1 MTPRDLS
8 NKVWRLILKQNVRQ
22 LMICPLENL
31 LVILQLSV
39 TCWFPNSHLLTNSF
53 FLSKMADNYSSKEQ
67 DLISNLPNEV
77 LVHILK
83 NLDYCHFLAVRHV
96 STRFNTLSNYF
107 VLTQRMI
114 NKQEL
119 FSFSYNPLS
128 FHFSPKDWVALL
140 YQLL

>member
-1 MTPRDLS
+1 
-8 NKVWRLILKQNVRQ
+8 
-22 LMICPLENL
+22 
-31 LVILQLSV
+31 
-39 TCWFPNSHLLTNSF
+39 
-53 FLSKMADNYSSKEQ
+53 MADNYSSKEQ

-96 STRFNTLSNYF
+96 STRFKILSNYF

-119 FSFSYNPLS
+119 STFFPLS
-128 FHFSPKDWVALL
+128 FVNLALPATSTL
-140 YQLL
+140 PPTDTNIDCHLILG

>member
-1 MTPRDLS
+1 
-8 NKVWRLILKQNVRQ
+8 
-22 LMICPLENL
+22 
-31 LVILQLSV
+31 
-39 TCWFPNSHLLTNSF
+39 
-53 FLSKMADNYSSKEQ
+53 MADNYSSKEQ

-96 STRFNTLSNYF
+96 STRFKILSNYF

-119 FSFSYNPLS
+119 STFFPLS
-128 FHFSPKDWVALL
+128 FVNLPNESPKDGVAIALPATPAL
-140 YQLL
+140 PPTDTNLDRHLILG

>member
-1 MTPRDLS
+1 
-8 NKVWRLILKQNVRQ
+8 
-22 LMICPLENL
+22 
-31 LVILQLSV
+31 
-39 TCWFPNSHLLTNSF
+39 
-53 FLSKMADNYSSKEQ
+53 MADNYSSKEQ

-96 STRFNTLSNYF
+96 STRSKILSNYF

-119 FSFSYNPLS
+119 STFFPLS
-128 FHFSPKDWVALL
+128 FVNLPNESPCTDTNLDRHL
-140 YQLL
+140 ILG

>member
-1 MTPRDLS
+1 
-8 NKVWRLILKQNVRQ
+8 
-22 LMICPLENL
+22 
-31 LVILQLSV
+31 
-39 TCWFPNSHLLTNSF
+39 
-53 FLSKMADNYSSKEQ
+53 MADYYSSKEQ

-96 STRFNTLSNYF
+96 STRFNILSNYF

-128 FHFSPKDWVALL
+128 FHFSPKDWVAVDLPATPAL
-140 YQLL
+140 PPTDTNLDRHLILG